1 MLENLL
7 HWFSFDQLL
16 GLSLLAF
23 YLLGW
28 ACAVH
33 ALSSARTAQGTVAWL
48 VSLVSFPFLA
58 VPAYLVFG
66 RNRFEGRVHAFEA
79 RADDIEQLLRTCD
92 DALAPFSLTGADS
105 PGWYRAVAQLS
116 RSHLVSGN
124 SAQLLIN
131 GQATFASILSGIAG
145 AERYVLVQFYMIHD
159 DQLGREL
166 RDCLIERANAGVS
179 VNLLYDEIGSWG
191 LSDSFLAPLHEAGV
205 NVSGFKPEQGRRNRF
220 QINFRNHR
228 KMVVV
233 DGHTG
238 WLGGL
243 NVGDEYMD
251 RVPALSPWRD
261 THMRLEGPVV
271 LQLQSVMLLDW
282 YWATRQ
288 LPALNWQ
295 PRPAGDLPAMI
306 LATGPTGPLEAAS
319 LYFVSAFSAARER
332 IWLTAPYFVPDE
344 AVMKALQLAALRG
357 VDVRILTTGKP
368 DSWLVHLAAYHY
380 FYALKDVNVT
390 LMASREGF
398 MHQKVCL
405 IDDRATVVG
414 SHNMDNRSFRL
425 NFEVAVIVDDP
436 ALARETEAMLA
447 EDFANAEQ
455 LQPRDW
461 DARPLWW
468 WAAVRLARLLS
479 PVL

>member
-1 MLENLL
+1 MLETLL
-7 HWFSFDQLL
+7 QWFSFDRLL
-16 GLSLLAF
+16 AVSLLAF

-28 ACAVH
+28 GCALH

-66 RNRFEGRVHAFEA
+66 RNRFAGRVHAFEA
-79 RADDIEQLLRTCD
+79 RADDIEQLLRVCD
-92 DALAPFSLTGADS
+92 EALVPFSLAGDDS

-116 RSHLVSGN
+116 RSHLVAGN
-124 SAQLLIN
+124 RVQLLIN
-131 GQATFASILSGIAG
+131 GTHTFDSLLAGIAR
-145 AERYVLVQFYMIHD
+145 AKRYVLVQFYMIHN
-159 DQLGREL
+159 DQLGRQL
-166 RDCLIERANAGVS
+166 RESLIERANAGVTI
-179 VNLLYDEIGSWG
+179 NLLYDEVGSWG
-191 LSDSFLAPLHEAGV
+191 LGDDYLAPLRAAGV
-205 NVSGFKPEQGRRNRF
+205 MVSGFKPEQGRRNRF

-251 RVPALSPWRD
+251 RVPSLSPWRD
-261 THMRLEGPVV
+261 THMVLEGPVV

-282 YWATRQ
+282 YWATRE
-288 LPALNWQ
+288 LPSLNWQ
-295 PRPAGDLPAMI
+295 PRPAGDQPAMI

-319 LYFVSAFSAARER
+319 LYFVSAFSAAKTR

-368 DSWLVHLAAYHY
+368 DSWLVHLAAFHY

-425 NFEVAVIVDDP
+425 NFEVAAIVDDP
-436 ALARETEAMLA
+436 ALAQAAEAMLA
-447 EDFANAEQ
+447 QDFANAEH
-455 LQPRDW
+455 LQPVDW
-461 DARPLWW
+461 EAKPFWW
-468 WAAVRLARLLS
+468 WSAVRLARLFS